1 MGAFLH
7 KGSHGAVEEFS
18 ENPSLNPKTLS
29 PQPQNPSPET
39 LNPNPFISPKTLNP
53 KPCALKPAVFT
64 TLTTTGYLPEIWPW
78 HWEELPRRQRESEK
92 ESARARRERERE
104 VSRVLRG
111 LRVLGIRV
119 QGIRFQGCTEMLGHF
134 SFGGADNF
142 PTKYRTGISTIPG
155 EVHMFLALF

>member
-1 MGAFLH
+1 MALG
-7 KGSHGAVEEFS
+7 GTTS
-18 ENPSLNPKTLS
+18 KTTR
-29 PQPQNPSPET
+29 ER
-39 LNPNPFISPKTLNP
+39 
-53 KPCALKPAVFT
+53 
-64 TLTTTGYLPEIWPW
+64 ER
-78 HWEELPRRQRESEK
+78 ERESEGERER
-92 ESARARRERERE
+92 ESERERE